1 MRSIVRA
8 AVGCALTTAL
18 LVSLSGPGVAQTPQQ
33 KGKVPA
39 APPRRSSLSQ
49 VTLRL
54 EQLIPRLLQE
64 GTVPGLSI
72 ALVRGGK
79 LVWQHGFGLAN
90 ADMKAPVTN
99 DSVFEAASLSKPV
112 FAYAVLKLVDA
123 GQLDLDRPL
132 VTYLPG
138 RYDVGDDPRF
148 DRLTARR
155 VLSHT
160 SGFPNWRS
168 GTREGPLPM
177 FFSPGERFSYSG
189 EGFVYLGKV
198 VEHITGEPLDQ
209 YMKRA
214 VFDPLGMTSSSY
226 VWQDRYETLKVSNHN
241 AIGIATPSGR
251 PKNPNVAASLQ
262 TTSGDYARFVAAIL
276 NGAALKKRTARAML
290 STESRVDEAGP
301 NTVQRAPTGRV
312 VPGLSWGL
320 GWGLEDGPDGPA
332 FWHWGDNGDNKA
344 FVYARERSRDGVAI
358 FADGYNGLSI
368 VPEIVKAAVGGE
380 HPAFAW
386 LRIESYD
393 SPVNRF
399 FKMMADR
406 GVPQGLQEYRAQK
419 TAGKQPLVVTEDQ
432 MNQFGYSLLSAKR
445 VKDAIEVFK
454 LNVEEHPQSW
464 NTYDSLGEAYMID
477 GATELAIK
485 NYERSL
491 ELNPENKNGIEQL
504 KKLKGK

>member
-8 AVGCALTTAL
+8 VTGCALVAAV
-18 LVSLSGPGVAQTPQQ
+18 LVIVSSQGVADVQQQ
-33 KGKVPA
+33 KGNPPV
-39 APPRRSSLSQ
+39 APPRPASLNR
-49 VTLRL
+49 VTQRL

-72 ALVRGGK
+72 ALIRDGK
-79 LVWQHGFGLAN
+79 LAWQHGFGLAN
-90 ADMKAPVTN
+90 ADTKAPVTN

-112 FAYAVLKLVDA
+112 FAYGVLKLIDA

-148 DRLTARR
+148 DRLTARH

-168 GTREGPLPM
+168 GAREGPLPM

-198 VEHITGEPLDQ
+198 VEHITGESLDQ

-241 AIGIATPSGR
+241 AFGIVTPSGR
-251 PKNPNVAASLQ
+251 PKTPNMAASLQ
-262 TTSGDYARFVAAIL
+262 TTSGDYARFVVAIL
-276 NGAALKKRTARAML
+276 NGVGLKKRTAKAML
-290 STESRVDEAGP
+290 STQSRVDEAGP

-320 GWGLEDGPDGPA
+320 GWALEDGPDGPA
-332 FWHWGDNGDNKA
+332 FWHWGDNGNNKA
-344 FVYARERSRDGVAI
+344 FVYVREKSRTGVAI
-358 FADGYNGLSI
+358 FADGSNGLSI

-386 LRIESYD
+386 LRIEPYD

-399 FKMMADR
+399 FRTMVDR
-406 GVPQGLQEYRAQK
+406 GVPQGLQEYRARK
-419 TAGKQPLVVTEDQ
+419 TAGKEPLVVTEDQ
-432 MNQFGYSLLSAKR
+432 MNQFGYGLLSAKR
-445 VKDAIEVFK
+445 VEDAIEVFK
-454 LNVEEHPQSW
+454 LNVEEHPESW
-464 NTYDSLGEAYMID
+464 NTYDSLGEAYTIHGD
-477 GATELAIK
+477 AELAIR
-485 NYERSL
+485 NYERSV